1 MRIVMRRTAASYIML
16 SIIFFLCVAVSGEIN
31 SSKTIENES
40 EILVH
45 DSGIFLRAGETW
57 NFHQGYSITLR
68 DVRDDYAWLDL
79 SHGNVSVKDTIASS
93 GSVFIYNRSINNESM
108 TIFYIVVEGIYV
120 NPSGY
125 LVTLSP
131 VIQYVDPA
139 LPVSSPAFLNVTP
152 VSIDTTIVDTS
163 SSTPSYVRAAFA
175 LILLILIFY
184 IMKKI

>member
-1 MRIVMRRTAASYIML
+1 MRSTAASYIML
-16 SIIFFLCVAVSGEIN
+16 SIIFFLCVAVSGGTN

-57 NFHQGYSITLR
+57 SFHQGYSITLR
-68 DVRDDYAWLDL
+68 DVHDDYAWLDL
-79 SHGNVSVKDTIASS
+79 SHGNVSVKDTIVSS

-108 TIFYIVVEGIYV
+108 TIFYIVIEGIYV

-131 VIQYVDPA
+131 VIQYVDPT
-139 LPVSSPAFLNVTP
+139 LPASAPVFLNATP
-152 VSIDTTIVDTS
+152 VPTDTTIVDS
-163 SSTPSYVRAAFA
+163 PPSAPSYILAASA